1 MNKLYKMN
9 RSSIRKLLIEVR
21 ITCASINQKHFINN
35 LVIQYSQLRYFI
47 YNFRSDIVSPVRIS
61 KKMKEGIESNVSTK
75 RELFRVVNEAVNF

>member
-21 ITCASINQKHFINN
+21 ITCANINQKHFINN

-61 KKMKEGIESNVSTK
+61 EK
-75 RELFRVVNEAVNF
+75 